1 MSEGLTFP
9 ANPYDGQT
17 ITQTFTHTGGDAGN
31 RVMVRR
37 WSWNE
42 SRGVWVTNTGL
53 LTDFVETF
61 IGIVSGNSR
70 SDLTVAKWDYFVF
83 PADYNGSSDKWEANG
98 QSRVTAQNLYEM
110 TNTND
115 LIYGSDAT
123 GAAGLTFENFSGFG
137 VTPVPD
143 NLPVEVYT
151 ISSNYFFSAPN
162 PINGDC

>member
-1 MSEGLTFP
+1 MSNEGLTFP

-37 WSWNE
+37 WSWNA

-53 LTDFVETF
+53 LTDFIETF
-61 IGIVSGNSR
+61 MGVVSGNSR
-70 SDLTVAKWDYFVF
+70 SDGTVAKWTYQIYPSDY
-83 PADYNGSSDKWEANG
+83 DGDKWSPNG
-98 QSRVTAQNLYEM
+98 EGRVFAQNLYEM

-123 GAAGLTFENFSGFG
+123 GAAGLTFENFPGFG
-137 VTPVPD
+137 VRPVPD
-143 NLPVEVYT
+143 GLPVEVYT
-151 ISSNYFFSAPN
+151 ISSTYFFSAPN
-162 PINGDC
+162 PISGDC